1 MNIFYNPKGI
11 GDVLLIS
18 LKPIDSKQ
26 RETIRHGDVAVL
38 THAATNETVGF
49 HIFNASSYGEI
60 TGTGRIAADADHVQL
75 INEAL
80 QENNIDSS
88 LEVPAQS
95 EFVVG
100 YVTGK
105 KQHPDADKLS
115 VCEVDTGADT
125 LQIVCGAPNV
135 DKDQKVAVAV
145 PGAVMPSGMK
155 IKKSKLRGVT
165 STGMICSVSELALPE
180 KQTEKGI
187 LVLGD
192 AYETGQDFYK
202 QYHERPV
209 SASV

>member
-18 LKPIDSKQ
+18 LKPINSKQ
-26 RETIRHGDVAVL
+26 RETVRHGDAAVL
-38 THAATNETVGF
+38 THATTKETAGY

-60 TGTGRIAADADHVQL
+60 TGTGRIAADAGHIQL
-75 INEAL
+75 VNKAL
-80 QENNIDSS
+80 KENNIDSS
-88 LEVPAQS
+88 LDVPAQS

-115 VCEVDTGADT
+115 VCEVDTGAET

-135 DKDQKVAVAV
+135 DKDQKVAVAL

-192 AYETGQDFYK
+192 TYETGQDFYK